1 MTSSKNGTAVPFL
14 EGTLVPSSSHL
25 SDSIHRLPLSAEG
38 SGMDTP
44 SPTSGSQ
51 ARRYGLGSVAALAM
65 LLAGCGEIA
74 ENLVEEGVEQAIE
87 ADSGEDVELD
97 FNGDGGI
104 SIETEEGSMSIDED
118 GNFVIEGAD
127 GETVTGEANEDGFT
141 VTDEDGSSVID
152 IDEDNGQVT
161 AETDEGSFTAGPG
174 MPDDWPGSVPQ
185 PSGLDDVNGSS
196 IDADGQILIT
206 VGGTTSGDATDYFD
220 DYTGTLEDAGFS
232 RSSYFEQD
240 GFRQGLYDG
249 SDFVVSVV
257 SDPDA
262 SSILVTVSS
271 DSN

>member
-1 MTSSKNGTAVPFL
+1 
-14 EGTLVPSSSHL
+14 
-25 SDSIHRLPLSAEG
+25 
-38 SGMDTP
+38 MDTP
-44 SPTSGSQ
+44 PPTCGSQ

-97 FNGDGGI
+97 FDGEDGIRVETDEGTMTIDGDGN
-104 SIETEEGSMSIDED
+104 M
-118 GNFVIEGAD
+118 VIEGAD
-127 GETVTGEANEDGFT
+127 GETITAETNEDGFT

-206 VGGTTSGDATDYFD
+206 IGGTTSGDATEYFD
-220 DYTGTLEDAGFS
+220 DYTGTLEAAGFT

-257 SDPDA
+257 SDADA
-262 SSILVTVSS
+262 SSILVTVSTEAS
-271 DSN
+271 